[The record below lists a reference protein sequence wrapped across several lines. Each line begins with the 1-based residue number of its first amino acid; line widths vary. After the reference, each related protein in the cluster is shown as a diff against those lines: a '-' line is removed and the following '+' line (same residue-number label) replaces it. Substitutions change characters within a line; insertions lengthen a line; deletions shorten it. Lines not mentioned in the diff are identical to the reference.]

1 MHNKVIIVDGN
12 SLLFR
17 AYYATAYPGANI
29 MRTKEG
35 LATNAIFAFSNMI
48 LKIVDKLKD
57 EDKIFVAFDTGK
69 KTFRHQELETYKAN
83 RKPAPEDLIVQFP
96 IARELL
102 KSLGI
107 YTFEE
112 EGYEGDDLAGSVAIK
127 AAKAGYQTIIYTS
140 DRDFLQLVDDK
151 IEVDLL
157 IKGMSDI
164 RIMHV
169 DDVIETYGF
178 VPAHII
184 DFKGLRG
191 DSSDNLPGIPSIG
204 EKTAQKLIQT
214 YGTLEDIIKA
224 AEAGEIKGKVG
235 EMISLHKEDGKLC
248 KKLAIIKTDLD
259 LPFSLED
266 LTYDGY
272 LFEKASD
279 FANKYELKTFLTK
292 LPKKWQHSQSEK
304 LNYEE
309 IDDTSNITLSDH
321 ISFVL
326 ASDYTN
332 YHKDD
337 VFGLAFTSEN
347 KNYYISV
354 DNLKKDE
361 KLKAYLKDEK
371 ILKSFYDY
379 KATKCALNRYGIEVN
394 GNGFDLMLASYLLD
408 SSSRGDL
415 DSVYASKGISLDVE
429 EDEMNIFKALN
440 VQRYIKASFHLHRLM
455 PQILVDLAKLN
466 LKTLFYDVELPLS
479 DILARMEI
487 EGIEVNAKTLDE
499 LSSIFKAKL
508 EEDEKIIFEI
518 AGHSFNISSPKQ
530 VAEVLF
536 EELEIAKGNKNSSTS
551 SDVLLNFATEHE
563 IVRRILDYRKYAKL
577 ISAYTDGLKNHIFP
591 DHKIHCIFNQAV
603 TATGRLSSSD
613 PNLQNIAVRDEDGK
627 LIRKAFYYE
636 DEDLYLLSLDYSQI
650 ELRVLAH
657 FTHSKALIDIFKND
671 EDIHEAT
678 AKRIFHKDEITDLE
692 RRKAKA
698 VNFGIVYGISEWGLC
713 EQLGISR
720 KEASDIISSFY
731 LAFPEIRTYL
741 TKVVEQ
747 ANELGYVETI
757 LGRRRYI
764 REIHD
769 SNYQRREFAKRAA
782 MNAPIQGSA
791 ADLIKV
797 AMIKVDELLKKGH
810 YKTRLVLQIH
820 DELLFKIP
828 KDEIDTL
835 PKLIKEEME
844 HALQLDVPLK
854 TSLGIAKS
862 WDEVK

>member
-1 MHNKVIIVDGN
+1 MNKKVIIVDGN

-35 LATNAIFAFSNMI
+35 IATNAIFAFSNMI
-48 LKIVDKLKD
+48 LKLIDKLKD

-112 EGYEGDDLAGSVAIK
+112 EGFEGDDLAGSVAIK

-164 RIMHV
+164 RVMHPK
-169 DDVIETYGF
+169 DVEETYGF
-178 VPAHII
+178 SPNHII

-214 YGTLEDIIKA
+214 YGNLENIIEA
-224 AEAGEIKGKVG
+224 AKNGEIKGKIG
-235 EMISLHKEDGKLC
+235 EMIILHQEDGKLC

-272 LFEKASD
+272 LFEKVTS

-292 LPKKWQHSQSEK
+292 LPKKWQHSQSEN
-304 LNYEE
+304 LSYEE
-309 IDDTSNITLSDH
+309 IENSDSISLSEH
-321 ISFVL
+321 VSFIL

-332 YHKDD
+332 YHKDEI
-337 VFGLAFTSEN
+337 FGLAFTNEN
-347 KNYYISV
+347 KNYFININ
-354 DNLKKDE
+354 NLKKDE
-361 KLKAYLKDEK
+361 KLKDYLANEK
-371 ILKSFYDY
+371 IKKSFYDY
-379 KATKCALNRYGIEVN
+379 KATKCALNRFGIEVN

-415 DSVYASKGISLDVE
+415 DSVYASRGISLDV

-440 VQRYIKASFHLHRLM
+440 VQRYIKASFHLHRLI
-455 PQILVDLAKLN
+455 PQVLVELSKLN
-466 LKTLFYDVELPLS
+466 LKNLFYDVELPLS
-479 DILARMEI
+479 HILANMEI
-487 EGIEVNAKTLDE
+487 EGIEIDAKTLDE
-499 LSSIFKAKL
+499 LSSVFKAKL
-508 EEDEKIIFEI
+508 EEDETIIFKE

-536 EELEIAKGNKNSSTS
+536 EELQIARGNKNNSTS
-551 SDVLLNFATEHE
+551 SDILLNYAPEHE

-577 ISAYTDGLKNHIFP
+577 ISSYTDGLKNHIFP
-591 DHKIHCIFNQAV
+591 DHKIHCMFNQAV
-603 TATGRLSSSD
+603 TSTGRLSSSD

-627 LIRKAFYYE
+627 LIRKAFSYN

-657 FTHSKALIDIFKND
+657 FTQSKALIDIFNND

-678 AKRIFHKDEITDLE
+678 AKKIFHKDEITDLE

-731 LAFPEIRTYL
+731 LAFPEIKTYL
-741 TKVVEQ
+741 SRIVEQ
-747 ANELGYVETI
+747 ANEQGYVETI

-810 YKTRLVLQIH
+810 YKTKLILQIH

-828 KDEIDTL
+828 KDEIDIL
-835 PKLIKEEME
+835 PKLIQESME
-844 HALQLDVPLK
+844 HALDLDVPLK

>member
-1 MHNKVIIVDGN
+1 MNKKVIIVDGN

-35 LATNAIFAFSNMI
+35 IATNAIFAFSNMI
-48 LKIVDKLKD
+48 LKLIDKLKD

-112 EGYEGDDLAGSVAIK
+112 EGFEGDDLAGSVAIK

-164 RIMHV
+164 RVMHPK
-169 DDVIETYGF
+169 DVEETYGF
-178 VPAHII
+178 SPNHII

-214 YGTLEDIIKA
+214 YGNLENIIEA
-224 AEAGEIKGKVG
+224 AKNGEIKGKIG
-235 EMISLHKEDGKLC
+235 EMIMLHQEDGKLC

-272 LFEKASD
+272 LFEKVTS

-292 LPKKWQHSQSEK
+292 LPKKWQHSQSEN
-304 LNYEE
+304 LSYEE
-309 IDDTSNITLSDH
+309 IENSDSISLSQH
-321 ISFVL
+321 VSFIL

-332 YHKDD
+332 YHKDE
-337 VFGLAFTSEN
+337 VFGLAFTNEN
-347 KNYYISV
+347 KNYFININ
-354 DNLKKDE
+354 NLKKDE
-361 KLKAYLKDEK
+361 KLKDYLANEK
-371 ILKSFYDY
+371 IKKSFYDY
-379 KATKCALNRYGIEVN
+379 KATKCALNRFGIEVN

-415 DSVYASKGISLDVE
+415 DSVYASRGISLDV

-440 VQRYIKASFHLHRLM
+440 VQRYIKASFHLHRLI
-455 PQILVDLAKLN
+455 PQVLVELSKLN
-466 LKTLFYDVELPLS
+466 LKNLFYDVELPLS
-479 DILARMEI
+479 HILANMEI
-487 EGIEVNAKTLDE
+487 EGIEIDAKTLDE
-499 LSSIFKAKL
+499 LSSVFKAKL
-508 EEDEKIIFEI
+508 EEDETIIFKE

-536 EELEIAKGNKNSSTS
+536 EELQIARGNKNNSTS
-551 SDVLLNFATEHE
+551 GDILLNYAPEHE

-577 ISAYTDGLKNHIFP
+577 ISSYTDGLKNHIFP
-591 DHKIHCIFNQAV
+591 DHKIHCMFNQAV
-603 TATGRLSSSD
+603 TSTGRLSSSD

-627 LIRKAFYYE
+627 LIRKAFSYN

-657 FTHSKALIDIFKND
+657 FTQSKALIDIFNND

-678 AKRIFHKDEITDLE
+678 AKKIFHKDEITDLE

-731 LAFPEIRTYL
+731 LAFPEIKTYL
-741 TKVVEQ
+741 SRIVEQ
-747 ANELGYVETI
+747 ANEQGYVETI

-797 AMIKVDELLKKGH
+797 AMIKVDKLLKKGH
-810 YKTRLVLQIH
+810 YKTKLILQIH

-828 KDEIDTL
+828 KDEIDIL
-835 PKLIKEEME
+835 PKLIQESME
-844 HALQLDVPLK
+844 HALDLDVPLK

>member
-1 MHNKVIIVDGN
+1 MNKKVIIVDGN

-35 LATNAIFAFSNMI
+35 IATNAIFAFSNMI
-48 LKIVDKLKD
+48 LKLIDKLKD

-112 EGYEGDDLAGSVAIK
+112 EGFEGDDLAGSVAIK

-164 RIMHV
+164 RVMHPK
-169 DDVIETYGF
+169 DVEETYGF
-178 VPAHII
+178 SPNHII

-214 YGTLEDIIKA
+214 YGNLENIIEA
-224 AEAGEIKGKVG
+224 AKNGEIKGKIG
-235 EMISLHKEDGKLC
+235 EMIILHQEDGKLC

-272 LFEKASD
+272 LFEKVTS

-292 LPKKWQHSQSEK
+292 LPKKWQHSQSEN
-304 LNYEE
+304 LSYEE
-309 IDDTSNITLSDH
+309 IENSDSISLSEH
-321 ISFVL
+321 VSFIL

-332 YHKDD
+332 YHKDE
-337 VFGLAFTSEN
+337 VFGLAFTNEN
-347 KNYYISV
+347 KNYFININ
-354 DNLKKDE
+354 NLKKDE
-361 KLKAYLKDEK
+361 KLKDYLANEK
-371 ILKSFYDY
+371 IKKSFYDY
-379 KATKCALNRYGIEVN
+379 KATKCALNRFGIEVN

-415 DSVYASKGISLDVE
+415 DSVYASRGISLDV

-440 VQRYIKASFHLHRLM
+440 VQRYIKASFHLHRLI
-455 PQILVDLAKLN
+455 PQVLVELSKLN
-466 LKTLFYDVELPLS
+466 LKNLFYDVELPLS
-479 DILARMEI
+479 HILANMEI
-487 EGIEVNAKTLDE
+487 EGIEIDAKTLDE
-499 LSSIFKAKL
+499 LSSVFKAKL
-508 EEDEKIIFEI
+508 EEDETIIFKE

-536 EELEIAKGNKNSSTS
+536 EELQIARGNKNNSTS
-551 SDVLLNFATEHE
+551 SDILLNYAPEHE

-577 ISAYTDGLKNHIFP
+577 ISSYTDGLKNHIFP
-591 DHKIHCIFNQAV
+591 DHKIHCMFNQAV
-603 TATGRLSSSD
+603 TSTGRLSSSD

-627 LIRKAFYYE
+627 LIRKAFSYN

-657 FTHSKALIDIFKND
+657 FTQSKALIDIFNND

-678 AKRIFHKDEITDLE
+678 AKKIFHKDEITDLE

-731 LAFPEIRTYL
+731 LAFPEIKTYL
-741 TKVVEQ
+741 SRIVEQ
-747 ANELGYVETI
+747 ANEQGYVETI

-810 YKTRLVLQIH
+810 YKTKLILQIH

-828 KDEIDTL
+828 KDEIDIL
-835 PKLIKEEME
+835 PKLIQESME
-844 HALQLDVPLK
+844 HALDLDVPLK

>member
-1 MHNKVIIVDGN
+1 MNKKVIIVDGN

-35 LATNAIFAFSNMI
+35 IATNAIFAFSNMI
-48 LKIVDKLKD
+48 LKLIDKLKD

-112 EGYEGDDLAGSVAIK
+112 EGFEGDDLAGSVAIK

-164 RIMHV
+164 RVMHPK
-169 DDVIETYGF
+169 DVEETYGF
-178 VPAHII
+178 SPNHII

-214 YGTLEDIIKA
+214 YGNLENIIEA
-224 AEAGEIKGKVG
+224 AKNGEIKGKIG
-235 EMISLHKEDGKLC
+235 EMIMLHQEDGKLC

-272 LFEKASD
+272 LFEKVTS

-292 LPKKWQHSQSEK
+292 LPKKWQHSQSEN
-304 LNYEE
+304 LSYEE
-309 IDDTSNITLSDH
+309 IENSDSISLSEH
-321 ISFVL
+321 VSFIL

-332 YHKDD
+332 YHKDE
-337 VFGLAFTSEN
+337 VFGLAFTNEN
-347 KNYYISV
+347 KNYFININ
-354 DNLKKDE
+354 NLKKDE
-361 KLKAYLKDEK
+361 KLKDYLANEK
-371 ILKSFYDY
+371 IKKSFYDY
-379 KATKCALNRYGIEVN
+379 KATKCALNRFGIEVN

-415 DSVYASKGISLDVE
+415 DSVYASRGISLDV

-440 VQRYIKASFHLHRLM
+440 VQRYIKASFHLHRLI
-455 PQILVDLAKLN
+455 PQVLVELSKLN
-466 LKTLFYDVELPLS
+466 LKNLFYDVELPLS
-479 DILARMEI
+479 HILANMEI
-487 EGIEVNAKTLDE
+487 EGIEIDAKTLDE

-508 EEDEKIIFEI
+508 EEDETIIFKE

-536 EELEIAKGNKNSSTS
+536 EELQIARGNKNNSTS
-551 SDVLLNFATEHE
+551 SDILLNYAPEHE

-577 ISAYTDGLKNHIFP
+577 ISSYTDGLKNHIFP
-591 DHKIHCIFNQAV
+591 DHKIHCMFNQAV
-603 TATGRLSSSD
+603 TSTGRLSSSD

-627 LIRKAFYYE
+627 LIRKAFSYN

-650 ELRVLAH
+650 ELRILAH
-657 FTHSKALIDIFKND
+657 FTQSKALIDIFNND

-678 AKRIFHKDEITDLE
+678 AKKIFHKDEITDLE

-731 LAFPEIRTYL
+731 LAFPEIKTYL
-741 TKVVEQ
+741 SRIVEQ
-747 ANELGYVETI
+747 ANEQGYVETI

-810 YKTRLVLQIH
+810 YKTKLILQIH

-828 KDEIDTL
+828 KDEIDIL
-835 PKLIKEEME
+835 PKLIQETME
-844 HALQLDVPLK
+844 HALDLDVPLK

>member
-1 MHNKVIIVDGN
+1 MNKKVIIVDGN

-35 LATNAIFAFSNMI
+35 IATNAIFAFSNMI
-48 LKIVDKLKD
+48 LKLIDKLKD

-112 EGYEGDDLAGSVAIK
+112 EGFEGDDLAGSVAIK

-164 RIMHV
+164 RVMHPK
-169 DDVIETYGF
+169 DVEETYGF
-178 VPAHII
+178 SPNHII

-214 YGTLEDIIKA
+214 YGNLENIIEA
-224 AEAGEIKGKVG
+224 AKNGEIKGKIG
-235 EMISLHKEDGKLC
+235 ETIILHQEDGKLC

-272 LFEKASD
+272 LFEKVTS

-292 LPKKWQHSQSEK
+292 LPKKWQHSQSEN
-304 LNYEE
+304 LSYEE
-309 IDDTSNITLSDH
+309 IENSDSISLSEH
-321 ISFVL
+321 VSFIL

-332 YHKDD
+332 YHKDE
-337 VFGLAFTSEN
+337 VFGLAFTNEN
-347 KNYYISV
+347 KNYFININ
-354 DNLKKDE
+354 NLKKDE
-361 KLKAYLKDEK
+361 KLKDYLANEK
-371 ILKSFYDY
+371 IKKSFYDY
-379 KATKCALNRYGIEVN
+379 KATKCALNRFGIEVN

-415 DSVYASKGISLDVE
+415 DSVYASRGISLDVE

-440 VQRYIKASFHLHRLM
+440 VQRYIKASFHLHRLI
-455 PQILVDLAKLN
+455 PQVLVELSKLN
-466 LKTLFYDVELPLS
+466 LKNLFYDVELPLS
-479 DILARMEI
+479 HILANMEI
-487 EGIEVNAKTLDE
+487 EGIEIDAKTLDE
-499 LSSIFKAKL
+499 LSSVFKAKL
-508 EEDEKIIFEI
+508 EEDETIIFKE

-536 EELEIAKGNKNSSTS
+536 EELQIARGNKNNSTS
-551 SDVLLNFATEHE
+551 GDILLNYAPEHE

-577 ISAYTDGLKNHIFP
+577 ISSYTDGLKNHIFP
-591 DHKIHCIFNQAV
+591 DHKIHCMFNQAV
-603 TATGRLSSSD
+603 TSTGRLSSSD

-627 LIRKAFYYE
+627 LIRKAFSYN

-657 FTHSKALIDIFKND
+657 FTQSKALIDIFNND

-678 AKRIFHKDEITDLE
+678 AKKIFHKDEITDLE

-731 LAFPEIRTYL
+731 LAFPEIKTYL
-741 TKVVEQ
+741 SRIVEQ
-747 ANELGYVETI
+747 ANEQGYVETI

-810 YKTRLVLQIH
+810 YKTKLILQIH

-828 KDEIDTL
+828 KDEIDIL
-835 PKLIKEEME
+835 PKLIQESME
-844 HALQLDVPLK
+844 HALDLDVPLK